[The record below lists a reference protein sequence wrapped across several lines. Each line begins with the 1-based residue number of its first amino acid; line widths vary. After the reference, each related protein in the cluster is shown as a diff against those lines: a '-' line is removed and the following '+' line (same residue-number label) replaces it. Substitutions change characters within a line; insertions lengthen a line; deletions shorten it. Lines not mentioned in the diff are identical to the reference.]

1 MKTKTQGIL
10 LTAILAL
17 SCAAAFGATPASE
30 WTGTVASVSGDD
42 LALVGIPVHFRL
54 SGPVLEPLS
63 GRSVRAGDLAAGS
76 AVTVTAAD
84 REVDGRLRATSV
96 RVRSKNPFSLS
107 GTVGRI
113 SDDKRRVEVEGVSV
127 VLDDRT
133 AFSGRD
139 TSGRSIRSASELRP
153 GMSVRVALT
162 ATSAGD
168 LRATS
173 LAASAP
179 EPEPAE
185 DVEIKGTVDA
195 VSDGLWKIGG
205 RGFVVDENTVFIG
218 DPGVGDFVEVRFH
231 SDAQGNDVADRIKKE
246 DAADD
251 EFELRGVVEAIGD
264 TSWTISGQVV
274 LVNSSTQIVGAPAIG
289 DTVEAE
295 GDRASDGT
303 LTAKKIQKED
313 AEDEGE
319 VEFSGKVE
327 SIAADSWTVAGRT
340 LAIDSATVI
349 EGNPRVGD
357 TVEVKAKE
365 QADGSLKAVRIHAE
379 DAGDDDH
386 GGSGGGNDDP
396 PGDDNGGDSGSGN
409 GGSSGSGGGHHGRG
423 SDDPAGDD

>member
-1 MKTKTQGIL
+1 
-10 LTAILAL
+10 
-17 SCAAAFGATPASE
+17 
-30 WTGTVASVSGDD
+30 
-42 LALVGIPVHFRL
+42 
-54 SGPVLEPLS
+54 
-63 GRSVRAGDLAAGS
+63 
-76 AVTVTAAD
+76 
-84 REVDGRLRATSV
+84 
-96 RVRSKNPFSLS
+96 
-107 GTVGRI
+107 
-113 SDDKRRVEVEGVSV
+113 
-127 VLDDRT
+127 
-133 AFSGRD
+133 
-139 TSGRSIRSASELRP
+139 
-153 GMSVRVALT
+153 
-162 ATSAGD
+162 
-168 LRATS
+168 
-173 LAASAP
+173 
-179 EPEPAE
+179 
-185 DVEIKGTVDA
+185 VDA

-231 SDAQGNDVADRIKKE
+231 SDGQGNDVADRIKKE

-303 LTAKKIQKED
+303 LTARKIQKED

-349 EGNPRVGD
+349 EGNPQVGD

-396 PGDDNGGDSGSGN
+396 PGDDNGGNSGN
-409 GGSSGSGGGHHGRG
+409 GGSSGSGGGHHGHG
-423 SDDPAGDD
+423 NDDPAGDD